1 LNFPKTI
8 FILDSD
14 TDKLMFESQRAA
26 DLLAAYSNVARL
38 QSGYKM
44 TFNFP

>member
-14 TDKLMFESQRAA
+14 TDKLMLESLREA
-26 DLLAAYSNVARL
+26 DLLAAYSNIAML
-38 QSGYKM
+38 QSAYKM
-44 TFNFP
+44 MFNFP